1 MITNQARRTATDR
14 SLTPPVCTHRSHTPV
29 LTTGR
34 QESCYNTAMLK
45 HRVITAALGIPVII
59 LAIWLGAPWFSLLI
73 ATAAL
78 VGTYEFYR
86 MGGLD
91 MRNPLLHLGLLWALA
106 LVLSPHYARSGPAVL
121 PMVITAAMLVSL
133 VSLLRIQPREGA
145 FRNWA
150 WIMAGALY
158 VGWMLSHWL
167 NLRGLED
174 GRIWVYLTMLTV
186 FANDTG
192 AFFVGRALGRHKL
205 APAVSPAKTWEGA
218 AGGLVCS
225 ILGAIV
231 IALVLSLVSE
241 YTFVGWQVIVLG
253 IIVSIF
259 AQLGDLV
266 ESLLKR
272 NTGTKE
278 SGGLLPGHGGVLDR
292 FDSIIF
298 VGAVVYYYVLWVI

>member
-1 MITNQARRTATDR
+1 MQKPDAP
-14 SLTPPVCTHRSHTPV
+14 LVCTHRTHTPV
-29 LTTGR
+29 LTTSR
-34 QESCYNTAMLK
+34 EKSWYNTAMLK
-45 HRVITAALGIPVII
+45 HRVITAALGIPII
-59 LAIWLGAPWFSLLI
+59 MLAVWLGAPWFSLLM
-73 ATAAL
+73 AAAAF

-91 MRNPLLHLGLLWALA
+91 RRDHLLHLGLLWALA
-106 LVLSPHYARSGPAVL
+106 LVLSPHYAHRGPVAL
-121 PMVITAAMLVSL
+121 PMVITAALLISL
-133 VSLLRIQPREGA
+133 IYLLRSPTRADA

-150 WIMAGALY
+150 WIVVGALY

-167 NLRGLED
+167 DLRSLED
-174 GRIWVYLTMLTV
+174 GRNWVYLTILTV

-205 APAVSPAKTWEGA
+205 APAISPAKTREGA
-218 AGGLVCS
+218 AGGLVCA

-241 YTFVGWQVIVLG
+241 YTFVYWQIIVLG
-253 IIVSIF
+253 IIVSLF

-298 VGAVVYYYVLWVI
+298 VGAVVYYYVMWII